1 MPLVHVEIHIAA
13 PPEDS
18 WNAVV
23 DVESYPAC
31 MDSVQ
36 SVTVVERSGEDRRT
50 TAWSV
55 HLKGS
60 VLEWV
65 EAEQLDHAA
74 RRFDF
79 HQVSGDLAHFIGH
92 WAVQPCD
99 DGGSLVSLTVEF
111 EIGIP
116 LLAEMLNPV
125 AATALRD
132 NAQQMLHALERRLT
146 KTVGA

>member
-1 MPLVHVEIHIAA
+1 MPRVDVELPIAA
-13 PPEDS
+13 PPEHT
-18 WNAVV
+18 WQAVV
-23 DVESYPAC
+23 DVEAYPAC

-36 SVTVVERSGEDRRT
+36 SVTVVESSGEDRRT

-65 EAEQLDHAA
+65 ESEQLDHAA

-79 HQVSGDLAHFIGH
+79 HQVSGDLAHFVGH
-92 WAVQPCD
+92 WAVRPGE

-125 AATALRD
+125 AATALRE
-132 NAQQMLHALERRLT
+132 NAEQMLQALERRLT
-146 KTVGA
+146 GAAGR